1 MNFVEYCLYK
11 KYRMLFTLKRRG
23 FGDGQA
29 VDAFRK
35 GCEGNGQ
42 IGKEITQKDLRDD
55 SNDSCRAVFCA
66 AFACVCG

>member
-1 MNFVEYCLYK
+1 
-11 KYRMLFTLKRRG
+11 MLFTLKFRG
-23 FGDGQA
+23 FVDGQA

-55 SNDSCRAVFCA
+55 SNDSYRAVFCT